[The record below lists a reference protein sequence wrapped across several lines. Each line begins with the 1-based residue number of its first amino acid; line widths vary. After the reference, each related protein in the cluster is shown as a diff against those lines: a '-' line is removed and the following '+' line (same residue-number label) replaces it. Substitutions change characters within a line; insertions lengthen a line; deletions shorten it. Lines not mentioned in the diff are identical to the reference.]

1 MKSFDV
7 LHEGNKVWNEEDG
20 TMSVMF
26 YDVNSDGKKIMC
38 LADDRS
44 IYPASQFDPAD
55 WERLEKLRAFYIS
68 VADRAAAVNW
78 LQNGGV

>member
-20 TMSVMF
+20 TMSVAF
-26 YDVNSDGKKIMC
+26 CDVNSDGKKIMC

-55 WERLEKLRAFYIS
+55 WEMLENKE
-68 VADRAAAVNW
+68 
-78 LQNGGV
+78 G

>member
-26 YDVNSDGKKIMC
+26 CDVNSDGKKIMC
-38 LADDRS
+38 LAAAFTR
-44 IYPASQFDPAD
+44 PASLTLLTGSC
-55 WERLEKLRAFYIS
+55 WRTRRAE
-68 VADRAAAVNW
+68 
-78 LQNGGV
+78 Q